1 MSSTVRAAMRSPCA
15 AGTRRTCL
23 LQPEKPTHQR
33 RPSPAKDKNIKIK
46 REGNL
51 WLLHLPK
58 SDGSAQMLET
68 LGPQGRRVGKGRLL
82 PSQRRTVCSLLMLPR
97 KHHSPPPLGVGMK
110 LSFMQQ
116 IGCQRRADPGPFRI
130 ETVSAVSRGQRGGH

>member
-68 LGPQGRRVGKGRLL
+68 LGAPGKARREGPAPPKSAQDRVQPAHAATETPQSSSLGGR
-82 PSQRRTVCSLLMLPR
+82 
-97 KHHSPPPLGVGMK
+97 HEAK
-110 LSFMQQ
+110 LHA
-116 IGCQRRADPGPFRI
+116 ADRMS
-130 ETVSAVSRGQRGGH
+130 EES

>member
-15 AGTRRTCL
+15 AGTRRACL

-68 LGPQGRRVGKGRLL
+68 LGAPGKARREGPAPPKSAQDRVQPAHAATETPQ
-82 PSQRRTVCSLLMLPR
+82 SS
-97 KHHSPPPLGVGMK
+97 SLGVGMK

-130 ETVSAVSRGQRGGH
+130 ETVSAVSWGQRGGH